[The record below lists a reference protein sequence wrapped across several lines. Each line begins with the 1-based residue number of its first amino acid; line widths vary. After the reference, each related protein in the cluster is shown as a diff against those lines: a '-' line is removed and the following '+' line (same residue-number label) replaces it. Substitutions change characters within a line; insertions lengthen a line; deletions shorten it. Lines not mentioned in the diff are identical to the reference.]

1 MLNVLATDMNV
12 MENGVFLSCWN
23 VSGQVHLP
31 ERDPENS
38 MVAIWAAFVPSYI
51 RRIGAIL

>member
-23 VSGQVHLP
+23 VSGQVHLT